1 MAFIVLN
8 GWLNGS
14 LIPTNQLQF
23 SVTEVTGTY
32 NWVNNNTIEVSD
44 GTYYYGIRRISDG
57 AIIAH
62 GSQLV
67 SSPSENTYE
76 QTFTSD
82 SIEILQSQHQKLK
95 VKSVLITDSDGYILP
110 NNPRIGQ
117 IDGVDKE
124 NVYITLDGVQT
135 VKVRIS

>member
-1 MAFIVLN
+1 MRLN

-14 LIPTNQLQF
+14 LIPVNQLQF
-23 SVTEVTGTY
+23 SVTETSGVY
-32 NWVNNNTIEVSD
+32 NWGSSNLIEVSD
-44 GTYYYGIRRISDG
+44 GTYYYAIRRISDG
-57 AIIAH
+57 AIIAN
-62 GSQLV
+62 GSEIV
-67 SSPSENTYE
+67 STPSES
-76 QTFTSD
+76 TFEGVFTAENV
-82 SIEILQSQHQKLK
+82 EILQTQHQKIK

-117 IDGVDKE
+117 IEGVDKE